1 MDGWIV
7 LHELTPWV
15 LYDSGVPMEE
25 RDWRE
30 VVVSVS
36 AIFCIAP
43 PPSGWASGAVVHS
56 SGTVHLA
63 VRETRDEIIALCEVA
78 RKGRL

>member
-7 LHELTPWV
+7 LHELTPWTI
-15 LYDSGVPMEE
+15 YDDSVPMEE
-25 RDWRE
+25 RDWQE
-30 VVVSVS
+30 VTVSVS

-43 PPSGWASGAVVHS
+43 KPSGWASGAVVHS
-56 SGTVHLA
+56 SGAVHLA
-63 VRETRDEIIALCEVA
+63 VRETRDEIIALCEGA

>member
-1 MDGWIV
+1 MGGWIV

-15 LYDSGVPMEE
+15 IYDSGVPMEE

-30 VVVSVS
+30 VTVNAS
-36 AIFCIAP
+36 AIFCIGEK
-43 PPSGWASGAVVHS
+43 PSGWASGAVVYS
-56 SGTVHLA
+56 PGPVHLA
-63 VRETRDEIIALCEVA
+63 VRETRDEVIALCEGA